1 MTAKTRPTRTYT
13 PPEPLR
19 LIFAGV
25 LAFWLLV
32 PVLLHG
38 SLAQD
43 ALPYVVAGD
52 LARDDPGLV
61 YASQDGSLFE
71 LDPAFAARSC
81 ELAPPGTDC
90 ANLTVAFVSTPL
102 SVPFALAVAALGAT
116 WASLLM
122 RLMAAASLVVGMW
135 VLWRRL
141 AHRTPRA
148 PAYLVATAVLLSP
161 FTMVALSLGQTSPI
175 LFLSAML
182 GVRRAA
188 RTLWAPL
195 LAAIWAAAIAFKAFP
210 AALVVVLLWQ
220 RRWRM
225 IAWSLLW
232 GTLLVGL
239 AVLSAPVSLWSDF
252 ATNSRELSEVAGSN
266 PYNGSIGSLVHNVA
280 APVAAS
286 SIGSIAVLL
295 VTLCLVAG
303 LLTWAATRLEADAQW
318 AYAYLLFLLLVPFV
332 WWHYL
337 WLAFSAVAA
346 VLASRAKLD
355 DRALVVLPV
364 LAAVTVP
371 ISIPNSRGWSIPVA
385 QGVFL
390 LVTVALVPLL
400 AKGWPNALERLR
412 SDWRAGRDPSALRDR

>member
-1 MTAKTRPTRTYT
+1 MSASDRSVRTYA
-13 PPEPLR
+13 PPETLR
-19 LIFAGV
+19 LLYLSV
-25 LAFWLLV
+25 LVFWLLV
-32 PVLLHG
+32 PVLLNG

-61 YASQDGSLFE
+61 YASQGGSLFD

-90 ANLTVAFVSTPL
+90 SNLTVAFVSTPI
-102 SVPFALAVAALGAT
+102 SVPFALAVSSLGAT

-122 RLMAAASLVVGMW
+122 RLMAASALVGGMW
-135 VLWRRL
+135 LLWKQL
-141 AHRTPRA
+141 AHRTPGAAR
-148 PAYLVATAVLLSP
+148 YLVVTALFLSP

-188 RTLWAPL
+188 RPVG
-195 LAAIWAAAIAFKAFP
+195 AALTAAVWVVAISFKAFP

-225 IAWSLLW
+225 IAWSVLW
-232 GTLLVGL
+232 GALLVIL
-239 AVLSAPVSLWSDF
+239 TVATVPLSLWSDF
-252 ATNSRELSEVAGSN
+252 ASNSRELSQVAGSN
-266 PYNGSIGSLVHNVA
+266 PYNGSIGALLHNVA
-280 APVAAS
+280 APVADS
-286 SIGSIAVLL
+286 TVGSVGVLL
-295 VTLCLVAG
+295 LTLALLVG
-303 LLTWAATRLEADAQW
+303 LLVWSASRLEADAQW

-337 WLAFSAVAA
+337 WLALAAVGA
-346 VLASRAKLD
+346 VLASRPKLD
-355 DRALVVLPV
+355 DRALLVLPI
-364 LAAVTVP
+364 LAAVTIP

-385 QGVFL
+385 QAAFL
-390 LVTVALVPLL
+390 LVTIVLVPLL
-400 AKGWPNALERLR
+400 AKGWPGPLVRLGSGLR
-412 SDWRAGRDPSALRDR
+412 PRRDPSVT